1 MDWARILAY
10 VTGTVNQELL
20 ARSEYAGAIAVGVDL
35 GFVALE
41 LSQLA
46 INDKVRKQVSRFAPR
61 PLWGR
66 WQVLRR

>member
-1 MDWARILAY
+1 MDWRASCAY
-10 VTGTVNQELL
+10 VIGTVNQELL
-20 ARSEYAGAIAVGVDL
+20 ARSEYAEAMEVGVDL

-46 INDKVRKQVSRFAPR
+46 IKCSGSPAR

-66 WQVLRR
+66 WRVLRR